1 MNKTIKIEE
10 KSTIEEGID
19 FKVPFIIFTIILGVW
34 VLAISLIGYIIYS
47 LI

>member
-1 MNKTIKIEE
+1 MNKQD
-10 KSTIEEGID
+10 IEEGID

-34 VLAISLIGYIIYS
+34 VLAISLVGYIIYN